1 MTTEGFPGA
10 PGHTLR
16 IRRAAGGAPDVRAP
30 RGSQRSPM
38 NPVRR
43 TGDPSA
49 GQGLYWTLPLPFR
62 DRMPG
67 SRTHAN
73 RTLSE
78 SYRGLSKP
86 AGVHLNFALGL
97 SNEVGP
103 PHSSTTCA
111 FSFGR
116 ACTSVSPCPP
126 PSRLPGP
133 TLSSLA
139 PGGQLHNSGVFK
151 IRGSYPF
158 CSFELLARGRCPGE
172 SNERSAV
179 LASDCQNRPFSKLV
193 ESRFH
198 IRCRS
203 TPAFCDNNRL
213 SIERGHALLLM
224 SVI

>member
-38 NPVRR
+38 NPVRQ

-103 PHSSTTCA
+103 PQSSPA
-111 FSFGR
+111 NSPWR
-116 ACTSVSPCPP
+116 AASTVCGFC
-126 PSRLPGP
+126 RR
-133 TLSSLA
+133 A
-139 PGGQLHNSGVFK
+139 PQV
-151 IRGSYPF
+151 R
-158 CSFELLARGRCPGE
+158 A
-172 SNERSAV
+172 A
-179 LASDCQNRPFSKLV
+179 
-193 ESRFH
+193 
-198 IRCRS
+198 
-203 TPAFCDNNRL
+203 PA
-213 SIERGHALLLM
+213 
-224 SVI
+224 